1 MQLFYY
7 IDFPSV
13 QDEDP
18 VQEIHLQG
26 YFLSILT
33 FFVII

>member
-18 VQEIHLQG
+18 VQEIQLQG
-26 YFLSILT
+26 YFYLY
-33 FFVII
+33 